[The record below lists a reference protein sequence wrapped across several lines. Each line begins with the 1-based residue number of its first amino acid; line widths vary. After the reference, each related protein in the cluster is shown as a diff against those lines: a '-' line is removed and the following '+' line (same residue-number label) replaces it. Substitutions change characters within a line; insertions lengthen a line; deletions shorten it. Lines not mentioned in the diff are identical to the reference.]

1 MSDVSPSE
9 EKIKNICIETKILER
24 ALLYQAQHAVAS
36 EERLNGFKKANDAVK
51 LLRKNITDSEALHK
65 EVLDEMERKDRE
77 SGAALG
83 RKDEEM
89 RRKDEEMRRKDEE
102 NQALRRKDRESQ
114 AALGRKDKEMKRKD
128 NEMKRKDEEME
139 RKDEELRIMREY
151 LEGIKKE
158 RDAALKQRDA
168 LNKNL
173 MAHID
178 RMGPLLRKGR
188 NAD

>member
-9 EKIKNICIETKILER
+9 EKIKNICIETEILER

-65 EVLDEMERKDRE
+65 EVLDEME
-77 SGAALG
+77 AALG
-83 RKDEEM
+83 RKDEETQALI
-89 RRKDEEMRRKDEE
+89 RRKDC
-102 NQALRRKDRESQ
+102 ESQ
-114 AALGRKDKEMKRKD
+114 AALG
-128 NEMKRKDEEME
+128 

-151 LEGIKKE
+151 VEGIKKE

-178 RMGPLLRKGR
+178 RIGPLLRKGR

>member
-9 EKIKNICIETKILER
+9 EKIKNICIETEILER

-36 EERLNGFKKANDAVK
+36 EERLNG
-51 LLRKNITDSEALHK
+51 
-65 EVLDEMERKDRE
+65 VLDEME
-77 SGAALG
+77 AALG
-83 RKDEEM
+83 RKDEETQALI
-89 RRKDEEMRRKDEE
+89 RRKDC
-102 NQALRRKDRESQ
+102 ESQ
-114 AALGRKDKEMKRKD
+114 AALG
-128 NEMKRKDEEME
+128 

-151 LEGIKKE
+151 VEGIKKE

-178 RMGPLLRKGR
+178 RIGPLLRKGR

>member
-36 EERLNGFKKANDAVK
+36 EERLNG
-51 LLRKNITDSEALHK
+51 
-65 EVLDEMERKDRE
+65 VLDEMERKDRE